1 MKLKPVSTFNLLI
14 PDPSGVAFFNNHLF
28 IVSDQNGT
36 IYKTSLTGEIKGEI
50 KTKFKDLEGITFDD
64 KANIWIVSEAKR
76 KLIQLDIF
84 GNVLSEI
91 KIKGEQNFKNS
102 GLEGV
107 CFHPTTGR
115 FYLLNEKKPRELIQ
129 LSKNKEI
136 IKIYK
141 LNFSGDVSGI
151 CFDEIEN
158 CFWVVS
164 DESKAIFKV
173 NYLGEVLEK
182 YKIPVKKPEGIAV
195 YNQQLYVVSDKEN
208 KLFVFKKPE

>member
-1 MKLKPVSTFNLLI
+1 MKLKPIAIFDLLI

-28 IVSDQNGT
+28 IVSDRNGT

-50 KTKFKDLEGITFDD
+50 KTKFKDLEGITIDNN
-64 KANIWIVSEAKR
+64 ANIWIVSEAKR
-76 KLIQLDIF
+76 TLIQLDLL
-84 GNVLSEI
+84 GNVLSKA

-107 CFHPTTGR
+107 CIHPKTGH
-115 FYLLNEKKPRELIQ
+115 FYVLNEKKPRELIQ
-129 LSKNKEI
+129 LSENKEI
-136 IKIYK
+136 IKTRQ

-164 DESKAIFKV
+164 DESRAFFKI
-173 NYLGEVLEK
+173 NSDGKVLEK
-182 YKIPVKKPEGIAV
+182 HKIPVKKPEGIVAF
-195 YNQQLYVVSDKEN
+195 NQQLYVVSDKEN
-208 KLFVFKKPE
+208 KLYIFKKP